1 MKKIIL
7 RSTLVCA
14 LCAASIEMQAQ
25 INLDNVLNQV
35 KSAAASVSSATSDV
49 TTTSALTTVFAGN
62 KAATKDKV
70 IGTWT
75 YQEPAIVFKSHNFL
89 KNAGGKV
96 ASNIIEKHLQSKLDT
111 HGFKRGEMKMTFDKD
126 GHFTQSLQGQA
137 LKGTYTISG
146 SNIVLK
152 YGGQISQ
159 VVGTTQIDG
168 KNLLIVMDASKL
180 LSYMKV
186 IGSLSGNASLKTAS
200 SLIGSMDGM
209 LCGLRLNK
217 LSSGNQ

>member
-49 TTTSALTTVFAGN
+49 ITTSALTTVFAGN

-96 ASNIIEKHLQSKLDT
+96 VSNIIEKRLQNKLDGY
-111 HGFKRGEMKMTFDKD
+111 GFKRGEVKMTFDKD
-126 GHFTQSLQGQA
+126 GNFTQSLKGKA
-137 LKGTYTISG
+137 LKGTYAING
-146 SNIVLK
+146 SNLVLK
-152 YGGQISQ
+152 YGGQVSQ
-159 VVGTTQIDG
+159 VVGTTQLDG

-180 LSYMKV
+180 LAYMKV
-186 IGSLSGNASLKTAS
+186 VGALSNDATLKTDS
-200 SLIGSMDGM
+200 SFIGSMDGM
-209 LCGLRLNK
+209 LCGLRLIK
-217 LSSGNQ
+217 Q